1 MSIDN
6 NSRLWKTTED
16 YKRVR
21 KYRKRELDN
30 IFRQLEIF
38 VYSLKRSRI

>member
-16 YKRVR
+16 YKRV
-21 KYRKRELDN
+21 RKRELDN